1 MKSKFFKKLFLC
13 LAILFPTYAL
23 AITSEAKKLNT
34 CVAAAQQLFDIF
46 DFKKDSLYRN
56 CICVKNQK
64 LDQLPIE
71 KSGWKKTGE
80 ASAQLALVECA
91 KNNIVQFYD
100 DAVFK
105 SAKARL
111 AKDGVAT
118 KKMRVFSSCVAP
130 YAYEEVR
137 LAAATENSVSKNMN
151 KENFKKNY
159 SYCETKI
166 N

>member
-1 MKSKFFKKLFLC
+1 MLF
-13 LAILFPTYAL
+13 AAYAV
-23 AITSEAKKLNT
+23 AITPDTKKLNT
-34 CVAAAQQLFDIF
+34 CIAAAQELFDIF
-46 DFKKDSLYRN
+46 DFKRDSLYKN
-56 CICVKNQK
+56 CSCVKNQK

-111 AKDGVAT
+111 AKDGVST
-118 KKMRVFSSCVAP
+118 QKMRVFSSCVAP
-130 YAYEEVR
+130 HAYEEVR
-137 LAAATENSVSKNMN
+137 LAAATENSVLKNMN